1 MSDHIDGP
9 RQIGDPSADLTDL
22 FAFTSPENPARMV
35 LAANVFPTCGVDAVF
50 SNAIDHSIVIRRAKV
65 AGVGDAT
72 KFETTD
78 TELRFSFRFD
88 ALERGTGQKPLQ
100 RGACTLPDGQTLRFV
115 VNEEKGSST
124 SDGTFRVFAG
134 LRSDPFILAW
144 LFRGNAI
151 TPVPNLLE
159 HDNVLCMVV
168 ELDTRRVLMPERGSL
183 FGAIAETTPLPRPGF
198 IGNPPPRFDW
208 IGRPEQTNMRLDNP
222 GLAGADDLRDL
233 WNQQTPF
240 AIGDRLRSLFLQ
252 RLIDSLANWDM
263 RDGKADWTPP
273 ALAANA
279 NMFLDDFL
287 LFDVTK
293 PITDTSHLEIEKS
306 TLNGKAYV
314 TGGGRTV
321 DADVIDGLLSWLVNR
336 DREPLRSGTSRATK
350 PGMKNFPYFATP
362 NTELQIVADRIDLN
376 AAPDKVWALIG
387 NFDASW
393 HPLIANIKLIGN
405 GIGQLRVIETIDG
418 KQIIERLDAIDN
430 SARLYRYTSI
440 SGIPASD
447 YTGRLEVK
455 PNGAGSSVEWG
466 AQYLPKG
473 QGDVV
478 ARTIVSTLFKTG
490 LESLKARF

>member
-22 FAFTSPENPARMV
+22 FAFTSPENPARTV
-35 LAANVFPTCGVDAVF
+35 LAADVFPTCGVDAVF
-50 SNAIDHSIVIRRAKV
+50 SNAINHSIVVRRAKV

-72 KFETTD
+72 SIETSLP
-78 TELRFSFRFD
+78 EIRFSFRFD
-88 ALERGTGQKPLQ
+88 ALERGTNQKPIQ
-100 RGACTLPDGQTLRFV
+100 RGTCILPDGQTLRFV
-115 VNEEKGSST
+115 ANDENGAST
-124 SDGTFRVFAG
+124 PDGTFRVFAG

-144 LFRGNAI
+144 LFRGNTM

-168 ELDTRRVLMPERGSL
+168 EFDTRRVLAPERGSL
-183 FGAIAETTPLPRPGF
+183 FGVIAETTPLHPGGAL
-198 IGNPPPRFDW
+198 GNPPPRFDW
-208 IGRPEQTNMRLDNP
+208 VGRPEQTNMRLDNP
-222 GLAGADDLRDL
+222 GMAGAEDLRDL

-240 AIGDRLRSLFLQ
+240 AIGDEARPLFLR
-252 RLIDSLANWDM
+252 RLKDSLASWDM

-279 NMFLDDFL
+279 NMFLDDYL
-287 LFDVTK
+287 LFDVK
-293 PITDTSHLEIEKS
+293 QPITDTSHLEIEKS
-306 TLNGKAYV
+306 TLNGKPYQ

-321 DADVIDGLLSWLVNR
+321 NADVIDILLTWLVNR
-336 DREPLRSGTSRATK
+336 DREPLRSGTTRATK
-350 PGMKNFPYFATP
+350 PGTKNFPYFATP
-362 NTELQIVADRIDLN
+362 NTELQSVTDRIDLD

-387 NFDASW
+387 DFGGSW
-393 HPLIANIKLIGN
+393 HPLIANIKLIGD
-405 GIGQLRVIETIDG
+405 GIGQLRVIDTIDG

-430 SARLYRYTSI
+430 SARLLRYTCI

-447 YTGRLEVK
+447 YAARLEVK

-473 QGDVV
+473 QGDIVV
-478 ARTIVSTLFKTG
+478 KTIISTLFKTG
-490 LESLKARF
+490 LESLKSRF